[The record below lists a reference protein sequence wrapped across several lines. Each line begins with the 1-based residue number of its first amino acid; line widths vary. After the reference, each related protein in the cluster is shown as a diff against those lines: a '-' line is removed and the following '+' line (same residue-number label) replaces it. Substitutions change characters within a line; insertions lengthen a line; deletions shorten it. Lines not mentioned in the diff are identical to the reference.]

1 MNPSYSVGGKSRLF
15 PIRVGLGA
23 AILGSCLAGILGSMF
38 LENEILD
45 PLRWASAGLSFLSG
59 WYLGYSYSSKQ
70 QKEKSEG

>member
-1 MNPSYSVGGKSRLF
+1 MNPSYSIGLKAHLF

-23 AILGSCLAGILGSMF
+23 AILGSCLAGILGPIF
-38 LENEILD
+38 LETEILD
-45 PLRWASAGLSFLSG
+45 HLRWASAGLSFLSG